1 MARVFTPK
9 DGAALLSAVV
19 REATGQEIAIQT
31 INVSNFASIGE
42 TVLATG
48 KENVLSALSTVLF
61 REMIAVR
68 PYSARFKSIRVKG
81 RDLFEQRTRKISY
94 YAQDPC
100 ASGAWN
106 SDLWTSFADGF
117 TNGQNFDGNGDPQ
130 SLKSMWEQRPPKT
143 MEKFFGGMTVYDD
156 SYVVYESQLD
166 VAFRSAADL
175 AKFANG
181 YIQEKMNDIES
192 EKEAFSR
199 AAMLSSM
206 AQLAN
211 TAGSMKGSFRNLT
224 KEFNAEFGTNYT
236 TAQLQ
241 TTYLKEFLAFFVATV
256 KTDVRRMENRSTLF
270 HDPMTITDNGVK
282 YSILRHTPRDRQ
294 HMICYAPFWTK
305 AESYVMPSIFNE
317 SYLKLDNFEAVDF
330 WQNELNSSAMNVT
343 PAVLNKSTGYQVQG
357 SNVSIPY
364 VLAYLF
370 DEEACGVDFMLQSAA
385 STPLEARKM
394 YRNVWY
400 HMAEN
405 MWADAS
411 EKQILYVMS
420 DSDLTVTNTLTK
432 ATTDNS
438 ASVEFMYTE
447 YSANITPDSGYSITT
462 ATVYMG
468 GTDITSTAWTLDDDG
483 VGHVYIPSVTGN
495 IVITVTATS

>member
-19 REATGQEIAIQT
+19 REATGQEIAIQS

-61 REMIAVR
+61 REMVAVR

-106 SDLWTSFADGF
+106 TDQYTNFGTGF
-117 TNGQNFDGNGDPQ
+117 TNGQNESGGTPQ
-130 SLKSMWEQRPPKT
+130 STKSMWEQRPPKT

-156 SYVVYESQLD
+156 SYVVYEKQLD

-175 AKFANG
+175 ARFANG

-199 AAMLSSM
+199 CALLSSM

-211 TAGSMKGSFRNLT
+211 NAGNMKGSFRNLT

-270 HDPMTITDNGVK
+270 HDPMTITEDGVS
-282 YSILRHTPRDRQ
+282 YSILRHTPKGNQ

-330 WQNELNSSAMNVT
+330 WQNEYHPSAMNVT
-343 PAVLNKSTGYQVQG
+343 PAVLNKSTGYQVSG
-357 SNVSIPY
+357 GNVDIPY

-370 DEEACGVDFMLQSAA
+370 DEETCGVDFMLQSAA

-432 ATTDNS
+432 ATSDN
-438 ASVEFMYTE
+438 AATAEFKYTE

-462 ATVYMG
+462 ATVTMG
-468 GTDITSTAWTLDDDG
+468 GTDVTSSVWTLDSDG

>member
-106 SDLWTSFADGF
+106 TDIWTSFADGF

-166 VAFRSAADL
+166 VAFRSPADL
-175 AKFANG
+175 ARFANG

-224 KEFNAEFGTNYT
+224 KEFNAEFGTSYT

-241 TTYLKEFLAFFVATV
+241 TTYLKDFLAFFVATV

-317 SYLKLDNFEAVDF
+317 SYLKLDNFEAIDF
-330 WQNELNSSAMNVT
+330 FQSELHPSEINVT
-343 PAVLNKSTGYQVQG
+343 PAVLNKATGYQVAG

-432 ATTDNS
+432 ATSDN
-438 ASVEFMYTE
+438 AATAEFMYTE
-447 YSANITPDSGYSITT
+447 YSANITPDTGYSITT
-462 ATVYMG
+462 ATVTMG

>member
-1 MARVFTPK
+1 MARVFTPN

-19 REATGQEIAIQT
+19 REATGQEVAIQT
-31 INVSNFASIGE
+31 INISNFASIGE

-48 KENVLSALSTVLF
+48 KENVLNALSTVLF

-68 PYSARFKSIRVKG
+68 PYSARFKSIRVKS

-106 SDLWTSFADGF
+106 TNLWTNFADGF
-117 TNGQNFDGNGDPQ
+117 TNGQNLDGNGDPQ
-130 SLKSMWEQRPPKT
+130 SVKSMWEQRPPKT
-143 MEKFFGGMTVYDD
+143 MEKFFGGSTVWSD
-156 SYVVYESQLD
+156 SYMVYENQLD

-175 AKFANG
+175 ARFANG

-192 EKEAFSR
+192 QKEAYSR
-199 AAMLSSM
+199 CALLSSIS
-206 AQLAN
+206 QLAN

-256 KTDVRRMENRSTLF
+256 KTDVRRMENRSILF
-270 HDPMTITDNGVK
+270 HDPMTITDNGVDF
-282 YSILRHTPRDRQ
+282 SILRHTSRDRQ

-317 SYLKLDNFEAVDF
+317 SYLKLDNFEAIDF
-330 WQNELNSSAMNVT
+330 WQNELHPSEINVT

-370 DEEACGVDFMLQSAA
+370 DEEACGVDFMLDRAA
-385 STPLEARKM
+385 STPLEAKKL
-394 YRNVWY
+394 YRSIWY
-400 HMAEN
+400 HVCEN

-420 DSDLTVTNTLTK
+420 DTEVTVTNTLTK
-432 ATTDNS
+432 ATSDN
-438 ASVEFMYTE
+438 AATAEFMYTE
-447 YSANITPDSGYSITT
+447 YSANITPDTGYSITT
-462 ATVYMG
+462 ATVTMG